1 MNARSERARAARQI
15 LPASSGSVKY
25 DQLLSD
31 KRYRIKLAARN
42 PSGWGID
49 SPVVETR
56 TTLLPDPWMLFEDGE
71 VAMVVSDGTILATE
85 ATLVWYGPA
94 TGVGTDAEAL
104 RGSAQGFQVIA
115 CEAASSR
122 CFIGE
127 EYFERV
133 RARPPLPP
141 FFRLLGAR
149 EVKYLQAHL
158 RTLRTALQISDSCV
172 CTSLSLRPAPGA
184 VLPRGATRPHREPPH

>member
-1 MNARSERARAARQI
+1 MNARSDRARATRQI

-25 DQLLSD
+25 DQLVSD

-42 PSGWGID
+42 PSGWGIE

-56 TTLLPDPWMLFEDGE
+56 TTLLPDHWMLFEDGE
-71 VAMVVSDGTILATE
+71 LAMVVSDGTILATE

-122 CFIGE
+122 CYIGE
-127 EYFERV
+127 EYFVGV

-141 FFRLLGAR
+141 L
-149 EVKYLQAHL
+149 V
-158 RTLRTALQISDSCV
+158 RTLRTALRDETCRVSTKGWTRRV
-172 CTSLSLRPAPGA
+172 HFVREGRGGG
-184 VLPRGATRPHREPPH
+184 VLTAASVPLWARA